1 MANGDITKVFEY
13 DRIEVAGSWN
23 IQVRKATKVMEE
35 GSDGSKTELSRGY
48 HRHVLQPFSSVYTPA
63 VEAVEAVAAVTEQT
77 DSDGNV
83 TREAVEAV
91 TAVTGVDASWAH
103 NATDISGE
111 AASVQAIAN
120 AAWTTA
126 VGNAYKAMREAQ
138 ES

>member
-1 MANGDITKVFEY
+1 MANGDITKEIEY
-13 DRIEVAGSWN
+13 DRIEVQSTWQ
-23 IQVRKATKVMEE
+23 IQVRKATKLMEE
-35 GSDGSKTELSRGY
+35 GSDGSKTELSRNF
-48 HRHVLQPFSSVYTPA
+48 HRHVLQPFNSVYTPEVVA
-63 VEAVEAVAAVTEQT
+63 VDAVSEEK

-83 TREAVEAV
+83 TREAV

-120 AAWTTA
+120 AAWTDDVKA
-126 VGNAYKAMREAQ
+126 AYKAMREAQ